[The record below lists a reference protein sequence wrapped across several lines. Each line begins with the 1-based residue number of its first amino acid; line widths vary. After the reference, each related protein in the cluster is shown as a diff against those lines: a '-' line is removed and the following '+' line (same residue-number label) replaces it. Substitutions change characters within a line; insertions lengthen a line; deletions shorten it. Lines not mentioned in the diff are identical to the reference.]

1 MLHIQMKYTKY
12 HRKKKNSANDKTCF
26 LFSYNL
32 LYHKLKGPVWVAFK
46 GECKISPP
54 PPPLPALSISI
65 NEVTLQATLKW
76 NFAVLEVKTDWT
88 M

>member
-1 MLHIQMKYTKY
+1 MLHIKMKYTKY
-12 HRKKKNSANDKTCF
+12 HSIKKISANDKTCF

-32 LYHKLKGPVWVAFK
+32 LYHMLKEPVWVAFK
-46 GECKISPP
+46 GECKISP